1 MGPAGEFLKL
11 LRKPNMAKP
20 KGDQDLPEE
29 WDEPKVED
37 KEAEPK
43 EEDEHEES
51 EDEAAWM
58 EKCANTFVQKE
69 PDGEDA
75 PADHEDVDATEEDY
89 QEQEEEADGADDGTI
104 ELDEH
109 DDAADGDAVMAD
121 ADQED
126 DDDKQKK
133 LHAKEYAE
141 MDGARDKLANFVK
154 GESKKRKAEDVQ
166 KEDVQQNHGWHRN
179 RNKGNYGRKG
189 NNKGWRGWWSP
200 KGKGW
205 GKGHKWSKPWR
216 WQEWKGSG
224 SASSHSGGGSP
235 AEVLRAD
242 KKGGYY
248 LPNGQGYIDANMQYH
263 AHLGLFQC

>member
-69 PDGEDA
+69 PDGEDV

-179 RNKGNYGRKG
+179 RNKGKG
-189 NNKGWRGWWSP
+189 MARMVVTQGQRM
-200 KGKGW
+200 GKGPQMVQTMALA
-205 GKGHKWSKPWR
+205 GVERLRLSLIPLWR
-216 WQEWKGSG
+216 WIS
-224 SASSHSGGGSP
+224 SGGAARRQEGWLLP
-235 AEVLRAD
+235 AEWPGVHRCQHAVPCASRLVSVLI
-242 KKGGYY
+242 
-248 LPNGQGYIDANMQYH
+248 PQTQ
-263 AHLGLFQC
+263 